1 MVSFEHIR
9 ALHIGIGFLV
19 VGDDVVG
26 FQKAL
31 VRIVV
36 IFQYR
41 VEVGL
46 DLFTSLLCRHLGQA
60 TRKGRDRAGP
70 ISSPCRFLGCRDTA
84 KPASNQ
90 QAAFDFSPYATTNHR
105 TCLP

>member
-31 VRIVV
+31 GRIVV

-46 DLFTSLLCRHLGQA
+46 DLLQERRRRLGEKVIGIIGLEFAGKNLPVVDAHAQRVFTVKEQF
-60 TRKGRDRAGP
+60 TRYYLSAPDV
-70 ISSPCRFLGCRDTA
+70 
-84 KPASNQ
+84 Q
-90 QAAFDFSPYATTNHR
+90 HAAD
-105 TCLP
+105 